1 MIDEAIFDAEEKM
14 EKAVSVARD
23 DLSGIRTGRANPG
36 MFARVNV
43 EYYGT
48 PTPITQ
54 MCSINVPEARMVV
67 IKPYEAGQLR
77 AIEDA
82 IRNSDLG
89 VNPTNDGTIIRVAI
103 PQLTEERRRELVKQ
117 AKAKGEDAKVSV
129 RNIRRRAMDDIE
141 KARKFALEKFSNE
154 LLAVKDSLDAALLIE
169 AAEVQ
174 SYKDGVDLT
183 AKQLASVFDKF
194 NIAEINP
201 VGEKF
206 DPNKHQAISMLE
218 NSGEPNT
225 VTSVL
230 QKGYTLNDRVLRPA
244 LVMVAK

>member
-1 MIDEAIFDAEEKM
+1 MQQENQNPENEAMQADDNFQQSGAAGSLDDRIGELEAQLKEAQAAVLYV
-14 EKAVSVARD
+14 KA
-23 DLSGIRTGRANPG
+23 
-36 MFARVNV
+36 
-43 EYYGT
+43 
-48 PTPITQ
+48 
-54 MCSINVPEARMVV
+54 
-67 IKPYEAGQLR
+67 
-77 AIEDA
+77 
-82 IRNSDLG
+82 
-89 VNPTNDGTIIRVAI
+89 DG
-103 PQLTEERRRELVKQ
+103 E
-117 AKAKGEDAKVSV
+117 
-129 RNIRRRAMDDIE
+129 NIRRRAMDDIE

-169 AAEVQ
+169 AADVQ
-174 SYKDGVDLT
+174 SYKDGVQIT
-183 AKQLASVFDKF
+183 TNQLASVFDKF

-201 VGEKF
+201 LGEKF

>member
-1 MIDEAIFDAEEKM
+1 MQDEKDNGQSDNQQPTQENQPEVVAEPTLEEKITM
-14 EKAVSVARD
+14 LEAA
-23 DLSGIRTGRANPG
+23 L
-36 MFARVNV
+36 V
-43 EYYGT
+43 E
-48 PTPITQ
+48 
-54 MCSINVPEARMVV
+54 
-67 IKPYEAGQLR
+67 
-77 AIEDA
+77 
-82 IRNSDLG
+82 
-89 VNPTNDGTIIRVAI
+89 
-103 PQLTEERRRELVKQ
+103 
-117 AKAKGEDAKVSV
+117 AKASVLYVKAEGE
-129 RNIRRRAMDDIE
+129 NIRRRAMDDID

-154 LLAVKDSLDAALLIE
+154 LLAVKDSLDAALNVGNADVE
-169 AAEVQ
+169 
-174 SYKDGVDLT
+174 SYKNGVELT
-183 AKQLASVFDKF
+183 VKQLGAVFEKF

>member
-1 MIDEAIFDAEEKM
+1 MTE
-14 EKAVSVARD
+14 
-23 DLSGIRTGRANPG
+23 N
-36 MFARVNV
+36 VNDS
-43 EYYGT
+43 
-48 PTPITQ
+48 PTTQ
-54 MCSINVPEARMVV
+54 
-67 IKPYEAGQLR
+67 
-77 AIEDA
+77 
-82 IRNSDLG
+82 
-89 VNPTNDGTIIRVAI
+89 
-103 PQLTEERRRELVKQ
+103 TEEASQEQPLAASPEERIAELEAQLAEAQ
-117 AKAKGEDAKVSV
+117 AAVLYTKAEGE
-129 RNIRRRAMDDIE
+129 NIRRRAMDDIE
-141 KARKFALEKFSNE
+141 KARKFALEKFANE
-154 LLAVKDSLDAALLIE
+154 MLAVKDSLDAALLIE

-230 QKGYTLNDRVLRPA
+230 QKGYSLNDRVLRPA

>member
-1 MIDEAIFDAEEKM
+1 MQQDQENQQTEETSQQPATQETNAEQS
-14 EKAVSVARD
+14 AAA
-23 DLSGIRTGRANPG
+23 T
-36 MFARVNV
+36 
-43 EYYGT
+43 
-48 PTPITQ
+48 
-54 MCSINVPEARMVV
+54 PEAR
-67 IKPYEAGQLR
+67 IAELEAAL
-77 AIEDA
+77 
-82 IRNSDLG
+82 
-89 VNPTNDGTIIRVAI
+89 
-103 PQLTEERRRELVKQ
+103 EE
-117 AKAKGEDAKVSV
+117 AKAAVLYTKAEAE
-129 RNIRRRAMDDIE
+129 NIRRRAMDDID

-169 AAEVQ
+169 TTDVK
-174 SYKDGVDLT
+174 SYKDGVELT

-194 NIAEINP
+194 NIVEINP

-225 VTSVL
+225 VFNVL

>member
-1 MIDEAIFDAEEKM
+1 MTENVNDNPSTQADEDTLANAVAASPEERIAE
-14 EKAVSVARD
+14 
-23 DLSGIRTGRANPG
+23 L
-36 MFARVNV
+36 
-43 EYYGT
+43 
-48 PTPITQ
+48 
-54 MCSINVPEARMVV
+54 EA
-67 IKPYEAGQLR
+67 
-77 AIEDA
+77 
-82 IRNSDLG
+82 
-89 VNPTNDGTIIRVAI
+89 
-103 PQLTEERRRELVKQ
+103 QLTEAQ
-117 AKAKGEDAKVSV
+117 AAVLYTKAEGE
-129 RNIRRRAMDDIE
+129 NIRRRAMDDIE

-169 AAEVQ
+169 ATEVQ

>member
-1 MIDEAIFDAEEKM
+1 MTE
-14 EKAVSVARD
+14 
-23 DLSGIRTGRANPG
+23 N
-36 MFARVNV
+36 
-43 EYYGT
+43 
-48 PTPITQ
+48 TQ
-54 MCSINVPEARMVV
+54 DSKTQDSN
-67 IKPYEAGQLR
+67 
-77 AIEDA
+77 IED
-82 IRNSDLG
+82 INETVTTESDANIADPAVKIQALE
-89 VNPTNDGTIIRVAI
+89 A
-103 PQLTEERRRELVKQ
+103 QLAEAQ
-117 AKAKGEDAKVSV
+117 AAVLYIKAEGE
-129 RNIRRRAMDDIE
+129 NIRRRATDDID

-169 AAEVQ
+169 ATDVQ
-174 SYKDGVDLT
+174 SYKDGVKIT
-183 AKQLASVFDKF
+183 ANQLAAVFDKF

-201 VGEKF
+201 AGEKF

>member
-1 MIDEAIFDAEEKM
+1 MQQEDQNLNNDTPDLQQETAAESTGTDRVTELEAQLAEAQASVLYI
-14 EKAVSVARD
+14 KA
-23 DLSGIRTGRANPG
+23 
-36 MFARVNV
+36 
-43 EYYGT
+43 E
-48 PTPITQ
+48 
-54 MCSINVPEARMVV
+54 
-67 IKPYEAGQLR
+67 
-77 AIEDA
+77 
-82 IRNSDLG
+82 
-89 VNPTNDGTIIRVAI
+89 
-103 PQLTEERRRELVKQ
+103 
-117 AKAKGEDAKVSV
+117 GE
-129 RNIRRRAMDDIE
+129 NIRRRAMDDID

-169 AAEVQ
+169 ATDVQ
-174 SYKDGVDLT
+174 SYKDGVELT

-201 VGEKF
+201 AGEKF

>member
-1 MIDEAIFDAEEKM
+1 MTENVNDSPSTQADEDSQANT
-14 EKAVSVARD
+14 VAA
-23 DLSGIRTGRANPG
+23 S
-36 MFARVNV
+36 
-43 EYYGT
+43 
-48 PTPITQ
+48 
-54 MCSINVPEARMVV
+54 S
-67 IKPYEAGQLR
+67 
-77 AIEDA
+77 
-82 IRNSDLG
+82 
-89 VNPTNDGTIIRVAI
+89 
-103 PQLTEERRRELVKQ
+103 EERIAELEAQLVEAQ
-117 AKAKGEDAKVSV
+117 AAVLYTKAEGE
-129 RNIRRRAMDDIE
+129 NIRRRAMDDIE

-169 AAEVQ
+169 ATEVQ

-201 VGEKF
+201 VGDKF